1 MTDPRL
7 QRNHFLRLE
16 LNHLIIWFPEK
27 QRHTHTLHLLIMQC
41 AILGHQTDKT
51 YRDPKTYFYGAVE
64 DYIHILESQYG
75 NLTNKVGI
83 GQKFGGQK

>member
-7 QRNHFLRLE
+7 QRNHFLGSE

-27 QRHTHTLHLLIMQC
+27 QRHTNTLHLLIMQY
-41 AILGHQTDKT
+41 AILGHQTEKT
-51 YRDPKTYFYGAVE
+51 YKDSKTYFYGAVE
-64 DYIHILESQYG
+64 DDIQILESQYG